1 MPAERPIKQQ
11 DLVLIMMIVIG
22 MTSVVFLTR
31 LIDQRRP
38 PVDHKIEE
46 EKLYVGANTARRMS
60 LGFNGLIADWYWMRS
75 LQYVGRKVLSLP
87 ADVPLDDLGSLD
99 LRLLAP
105 LLDTATTLDPS
116 FMEPYEYA
124 AIVLPGVDVDSAIRI
139 TRKGIAANPSSWK
152 LYYHLGYIYWQ
163 RGDFQAAANT
173 YGAGAQI
180 PGAPAWMMAMKA
192 KMSAEGGSRSTA
204 RDVYQ
209 KMFEQ
214 ADDQKVKEM
223 AALRLLQLESLDQRD
238 TLRKILNSAKTNRGN
253 CPGSWL
259 EIAAVLQSM
268 RFKLTRDGTPLDP
281 AGAPYHL
288 VQENCD
294 VALDPKSPIPVK

>member
-1 MPAERPIKQQ
+1 
-11 DLVLIMMIVIG
+11 L
-22 MTSVVFLTR
+22 
-31 LIDQRRP
+31 
-38 PVDHKIEE
+38 
-46 EKLYVGANTARRMS
+46 N
-60 LGFNGLIADWYWMRS
+60 
-75 LQYVGRKVLSLP
+75 LP
-87 ADVPLDDLGSLD
+87 ADVPLDDLGSLE

-124 AIVLPGVDVDSAIRI
+124 AIVLPAVDVDSAIRI

-163 RGDFQAAANT
+163 RGDYQAAAET
-173 YGAGAQI
+173 YGAGAEI

-204 RDVYQ
+204 REVYQ

-214 ADDQKVKEM
+214 ADDDKVKDM

-238 TLRKILNSAKTNRGN
+238 TLRKILNSARTNRGR

-281 AGAPYHL
+281 AGSPYHL

>member
-1 MPAERPIKQQ
+1 MPAERSIKKQ
-11 DLVLIMMIVIG
+11 DLILIAMIVIG
-22 MTSVVFLTR
+22 MTSVVLLSR
-31 LIDQRRP
+31 LIDHHRP
-38 PVDHKIEE
+38 PVDHKLEQE
-46 EKLYVGANTARRMS
+46 QLYVSGNTAKRMS

-75 LQYVGRKVLSLP
+75 LQYVGRKVLDLP
-87 ADVPLDDLGSLD
+87 PDVPLDDLGTLD

-124 AIVLPGVDVDSAIRI
+124 AIVLPAVDVDSAIRI

-163 RGDFQAAANT
+163 RGDYRAAAET
-173 YGAGAQI
+173 FGAGAEI
-180 PGAPAWMMAMKA
+180 PGAPTWMMAMKA

-204 RDVYQ
+204 REIYQ

-214 ADDQKVKEM
+214 ADDQKVKDM

-238 TLRKILNSAKTNRGN
+238 TLRKILNSAKTNREK
-253 CPGSWL
+253 CPETWL

-281 AGAPYHL
+281 AGAPYQL

>member
-1 MPAERPIKQQ
+1 MLRERPIKKQ
-11 DLVLIMMIVIG
+11 DLILIMMIVIG
-22 MTSVVFLTR
+22 MTSVVLLSR

-38 PVDHKIEE
+38 PVDHKLEQ
-46 EKLYVGANTARRMS
+46 EKLYVTGKTAKRMA
-60 LGFNGLIADWYWMRS
+60 LGFNGLVADWYWMRS
-75 LQYVGRKVLSLP
+75 LQYVGRKFLDVP
-87 ADVPLDDLGSLD
+87 PDVPLDNLGSLD

-116 FMEPYEYA
+116 FLEPYEYA
-124 AIVLPGVDVDSAIRI
+124 AIVLPAIDVNSAIRI
-139 TRKGIAANPSSWK
+139 TKKGIEANPSSWK

-163 RGDFQAAANT
+163 RGDYQAAAQT

-204 RDVYQ
+204 REVYQ

-214 ADDQKVKEM
+214 ADDNKVKEM

-238 TLRKILNSAKTNRGN
+238 TLRKILNSARTNRGK
-253 CPGSWL
+253 CPASWL

-281 AGAPYHL
+281 AGSPYHL
-288 VQENCD
+288 VQETCD
-294 VALDPKSPIPVK
+294 VALDPKSPIPFK